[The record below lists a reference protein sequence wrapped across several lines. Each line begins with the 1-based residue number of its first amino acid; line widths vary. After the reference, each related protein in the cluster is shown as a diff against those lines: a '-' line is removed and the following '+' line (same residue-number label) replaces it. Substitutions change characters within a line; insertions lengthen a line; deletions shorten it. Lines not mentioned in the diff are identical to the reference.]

1 MRTWFASNQRGFG
14 RRFAG
19 AGEQERGLARYT
31 AYSGIRLVAFAVG
44 VMVSWGCASQNFGD
58 PQAQIATGRSEMA
71 QGDSQSNQGIS
82 PVEISLTIRQYG
94 KPPLKHLMGEVVLRN
109 DRSEPHWFLI
119 PTSLPRDPRSGGV
132 YKVEVSAISGPQPG
146 VIGYLHGTDAYAAVL
161 LSPHAEVKM
170 HGLQI
175 DYWGEALPHALEVQ
189 VRIASEVSLGG
200 EPLRQWFGV
209 DPMNTGRVD
218 GEATYGTR
226 LSRRTPGDNEVSLL
240 LSDEQVASVTA
251 PVQSPGGRP

>member
-1 MRTWFASNQRGFG
+1 MRTWFASNQGESG

-19 AGEQERGLARYT
+19 AREQESGLARRT
-31 AYSGIRLVAFAVG
+31 AHSGARLVVLAIG
-44 VMVSWGCASQNFGD
+44 VMVLWGCALQNVGD
-58 PQAQIATGRSEMA
+58 PQAQIMMGRSEMA

-94 KPPLKHLMGEVVLRN
+94 KLPLKYLMGEVVLRN
-109 DRSEPHWFLI
+109 DRSEPRWFLI

-146 VIGYLHGTDAYAAVL
+146 VIGYLHGSAGYAAVL
-161 LSPHAEVKM
+161 LSPHAEVKIQ
-170 HGLQI
+170 GLQI
-175 DYWGEALPHALEVQ
+175 DYWGEVLPHALEVQ
-189 VRIASEVSLGG
+189 VRIAREVSLGG
-200 EPLRQWFGV
+200 EPLRQWFGG

-226 LSRRTPGDNEVSLL
+226 PARRTPGDKEVSLL
-240 LSDEQVASVTA
+240 LSEEQVASVTA
-251 PVQSPGGRP
+251 PVHSPGVRP